1 MGDSTSINLR
11 IDKSLKKQAEE
22 LFESFGL
29 NMTSAINMFLKQAV
43 REQSIPFKIT
53 SNDTYNF
60 NVQNS
65 LKVSESGNTA
75 AYFSATDVK
84 SSLTD
89 IFKEA
94 IAENIIAPPHLNADL
109 MTDDVLHEKLATG
122 IKEALEGRTVE
133 ADTFFSKFEK
143 EHNL

>member
-53 SNDTYNF
+53 SNDAYNF

-65 LKVSESGNTA
+65 LKVTESGSTA

-109 MTDDVLHEKLATG
+109 MTAEKIHEEIQSGLNDIKDGKVYSAEDV
-122 IKEALEGRTVE
+122 
-133 ADTFFSKFEK
+133 FSDFLKGNK
-143 EHNL
+143 